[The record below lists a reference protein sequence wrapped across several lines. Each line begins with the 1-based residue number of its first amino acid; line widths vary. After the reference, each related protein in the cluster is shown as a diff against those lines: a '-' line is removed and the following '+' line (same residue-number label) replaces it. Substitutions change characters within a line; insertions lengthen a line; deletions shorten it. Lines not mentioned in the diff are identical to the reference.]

1 MNRVINITAKV
12 LKWVLISL
20 LVILLLLALV
30 IGLLLAALRSDT
42 GTAWVLEQ
50 IPGLTTEQADGS
62 LLGEWQAA
70 SLRWHGY
77 GVQLAVDEPFVEW
90 SPTCLFQKTVC
101 LDRLQAAEIDV
112 IYVADDAAASDEP
125 SGPVQLPEV
134 RLPVNLDIGMVDL
147 GPLNFNGTLVWD
159 RLTLE
164 GGGGGADF
172 HLRELALDREDI
184 ALRMDGRLATR
195 GDWPLALDL
204 GLTLPP
210 PSGDQWRIAGQLGGS
225 VRDLRARLTSE
236 GYLNARLQAA
246 LAPLDPVFPARVE
259 LQSGA
264 F

>member
-1 MNRVINITAKV
+1 MNRVIDITAKV
-12 LKWVLISL
+12 LKWVLIGL
-20 LVILLLLALV
+20 VVILLLLALI

-50 IPGLTTEQADGS
+50 IPGLTTEQAHGS

-70 SLRWHGY
+70 SLHWHGY
-77 GVQLAVDEPFVEW
+77 GVQVTVDEPEVEW

-101 LDRLQAAEIDV
+101 LDRLQAASIDV
-112 IYVADDAAASDEP
+112 VRTPDNTTSDES
-125 SGPVQLPEV
+125 SGPVQLQEV

-147 GPLNFNGTLVWD
+147 GPFHFNGTLVWD

-172 HLRELALDREDI
+172 HIRELALDREDVS
-184 ALRMDGRLATR
+184 LRMNGRLATR

-210 PSGDQWRIAGQLGGS
+210 PTGDQWRIAGQLGGS